1 MAKYGLQASYG
12 DAENGMIESD
22 MRASLSVANSL
33 DEVII
38 FRSTGPWSQ
47 RWIKQSYPTKNFH
60 VKGKSSDWGPQAG
73 FVPYLGKYSKVGHD
87 QGKANDGTAANDDGL
102 KHHFAAKVVLTLS
115 LDELKIQN
123 TQPCEI
129 PPRLAVHTMEPVPD
143 STDFFLFARRSG
155 DQKEFAFRAVAN
167 GPLYY
172 IHVYNETVGTKKQRL
187 MFEKPVPL
195 EVMTSSEAGAGNR
208 PMTGDYDL
216 MAVCPKW
223 GDYGSTTLKPISKAG
238 LDFTGKGLQKGLTFG
253 PGANMDKVL
262 DMRTNTGAKPSGGA
276 LNKTFQ
282 GLTKRDGGRLEEH
295 GDMGNLTPRILRCIN
310 MLNVQMGATG
320 ARSALRRVHHNAESH
335 RNHIFGALT
344 ASQMDGGDGFPLTVF
359 QPRALLAPDSPVRVY
374 EDVSTLET
382 MPEFRQYATLLN
394 MAGYYVPKNWTWGM
408 SIRDRFR

>member
-1 MAKYGLQASYG
+1 
-12 DAENGMIESD
+12 
-22 MRASLSVANSL
+22 
-33 DEVII
+33 
-38 FRSTGPWSQ
+38 
-47 RWIKQSYPTKNFH
+47 
-60 VKGKSSDWGPQAG
+60 
-73 FVPYLGKYSKVGHD
+73 
-87 QGKANDGTAANDDGL
+87 
-102 KHHFAAKVVLTLS
+102 
-115 LDELKIQN
+115 
-123 TQPCEI
+123 
-129 PPRLAVHTMEPVPD
+129 
-143 STDFFLFARRSG
+143 
-155 DQKEFAFRAVAN
+155 
-167 GPLYY
+167 
-172 IHVYNETVGTKKQRL
+172 

-195 EVMTSSEAGAGNR
+195 EVMTSSEVGAGNR

-262 DMRTNTGAKPSGGA
+262 DMRSNTGARPAGGA

-282 GLTKRDGGRLEEH
+282 NLTKKDGGKLDEH

-320 ARSALRRVHHNAESH
+320 AKSALRRVHHNAESH

-359 QPRALLAPDSPVRVY
+359 QPKALLGPDSPVRVY
-374 EDVSTLET
+374 EDVCTLET

-394 MAGYYVPKNWTWGM
+394 MAGYFVPKNWTWGM